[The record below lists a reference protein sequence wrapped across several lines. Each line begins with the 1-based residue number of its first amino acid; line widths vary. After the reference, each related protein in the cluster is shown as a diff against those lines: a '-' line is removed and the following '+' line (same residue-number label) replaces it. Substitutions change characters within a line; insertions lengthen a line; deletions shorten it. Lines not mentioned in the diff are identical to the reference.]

1 VVETVGVKYA
11 QHLTVIHVFVLVV
24 LRETIV
30 KHVYVML
37 KQIVIMQELA
47 AFLITIV
54 ILNAT
59 AHVQIYTQDPHAELL
74 TIRVRLTLV

>member
-1 VVETVGVKYA
+1 MYLFIFTNEIK
-11 QHLTVIHVFVLVV
+11 L
-24 LRETIV
+24 
-30 KHVYVML
+30 KML

-59 AHVQIYTQDPHAELL
+59 AHVQIYTQDPHAELVSHQRL
-74 TIRVRLTLV
+74 NLKIRSLMRLLSKIICEFLKFVY